1 MISLKTYLSKKLEL
15 EKMFVL
21 LQKLNIPKDSNN
33 DEFMKYLENKDYKSF
48 CQEENSK
55 EAQKVYQRMLTN
67 SNHPEEIRRI
77 QTEFSKNIKKKE
89 NQFPLLFIN
98 NFIAKNLDVKVDAK
112 KRKKIDICECCKKSF
127 SSAKYLKIHIKSV
140 HKGVKDHICDSFLQA
155 GNLKIHI
162 NSVHNAL

>member
-1 MISLKTYLSKKLEL
+1 MISLNTYLSKKLEL

-33 DEFMKYLENKDYKSF
+33 DEFMKYLLENKDYKSF

-67 SNHPEEIRRI
+67 SNHPEETRRY

-112 KRKKIDICECCKKSF
+112 KRKKINICEEIIFIS
-127 SSAKYLKIHIKSV
+127 KIFEDPH
-140 HKGVKDHICDSFLQA
+140 
-155 GNLKIHI
+155 
-162 NSVHNAL
+162 

>member
-67 SNHPEEIRRI
+67 SNHP
-77 QTEFSKNIKKKE
+77 
-89 NQFPLLFIN
+89 
-98 NFIAKNLDVKVDAK
+98 
-112 KRKKIDICECCKKSF
+112 
-127 SSAKYLKIHIKSV
+127 
-140 HKGVKDHICDSFLQA
+140 
-155 GNLKIHI
+155 
-162 NSVHNAL
+162 